1 MSDMNLE
8 GATISI
14 ALQTLDIQYDRIWS
28 TRVGSKRDSQ
38 MNYYTGMKQMMEIL
52 LSNAFKT
59 ELTVS
64 CDEKGKHYIV
74 GIDMGKEA
82 KRNEAQSQA

>member
-1 MSDMNLE
+1 MPDMNVE

-28 TRVGSKRDSQ
+28 TRVGHQRDSQ

-59 ELTVS
+59 ELAIS
-64 CDEKGKHYIV
+64 CDEKGMHYIV
-74 GIDMGKEA
+74 GIDMSKEE
-82 KRNEAQSQA
+82 K

>member
-1 MSDMNLE
+1 MPDMNLE
-8 GATISI
+8 GTTISI

-28 TRVGSKRDSQ
+28 TRVGPKRDSQ

-52 LSNAFKT
+52 LSNAFRT
-59 ELTVS
+59 ELMVS
-64 CDEKGKHYIV
+64 CNEEGKHFIV